1 MAVLN
6 RTLVRAKPKARPALR
21 LRPTLLTAGAAIV
34 IIALLQVIQTSEAT
48 TASFNIQRLEQRH
61 LELRLSVEQL
71 QAEVAGLSSL
81 SRIEQEATRLG
92 LVAPKDQET
101 VAVNVPWPGAEEDQL
116 PTRFAPAG
124 QSEEERSSGD
134 GSAWWQDP
142 LGLLPFR

>member
-21 LRPTLLTAGAAIV
+21 LRPTLLTAGAAIL

-71 QAEVAGLSSL
+71 GAEVAGLSSL
-81 SRIEQEATRLG
+81 SRIEQEAKRLG

-101 VAVNVPWPGAEEDQL
+101 VAVNVPWPGAEADQL

-124 QSEEERSSGD
+124 QSGEERSSGD